1 MGKTGQVSYNDRR
14 NHALSYFAAF
24 SNNNESVIR

>member
-1 MGKTGQVSYNDRR
+1 MGKTELLSYNDSH
-14 NHALSYFAAF
+14 NHVLSYFAAF